1 VGQQLALTIL
11 GGVCRLE
18 RAQTPTVVDVNI
30 RATLGHALI
39 TSS

>member
-1 VGQQLALTIL
+1 MGQRLALTIS

-30 RATLGHALI
+30 RTTLGHALI